1 MDQPLFDD
9 LVQSIKEAGQ
19 ILRGEVQ
26 ASRRFTV
33 KDGKLREVKGLPQDG
48 SADLSHI
55 SAKTLHR

>member
-9 LVQSIKEAGQ
+9 LVESIKEAGQ

-26 ASRRFTV
+26 ASRRFI
-33 KDGKLREVKGLPQDG
+33 DGKLHEVNGLPQDG

-55 SAKTLHR
+55 SDKTLHR